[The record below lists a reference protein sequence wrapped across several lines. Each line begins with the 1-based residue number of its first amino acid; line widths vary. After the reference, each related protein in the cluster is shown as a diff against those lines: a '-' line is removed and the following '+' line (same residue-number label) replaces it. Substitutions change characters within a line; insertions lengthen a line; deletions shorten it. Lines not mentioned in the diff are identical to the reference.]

1 MRMHLTSTL
10 TVAATIALAGPALA
24 GSYDEAI
31 DGDLPDYI
39 FDDPGFRLLDLDLGD
54 NVYRGTILGA
64 AGDNRDAGEFVVPD
78 GAVLSDIILTDYT
91 INGDSDDLDSGFIF
105 GRRPTNGSG
114 DTWDYVGGAGF
125 GAGDVGGSMFE
136 DPTDDINLPFSI
148 DPPLPA
154 GPYGF
159 NWTEFGDVPRD
170 WEITVVVTLIPEPA
184 TAGILGVGGLALLRR
199 RR

>member
-1 MRMHLTSTL
+1 MRMDPKHVLAL
-10 TVAATIALAGPALA
+10 AATFALAAPALA

-31 DGDLPDYI
+31 SGDLPDYI
-39 FDDPGFRLLDLDLGD
+39 FDDPSFRLLPLDLGD

-78 GAVLSDIILTDYT
+78 GAVLSDIILTGYS
-91 INGDSDDLDSGFIF
+91 INGTSDDLESGFIF
-105 GRRPTNGSG
+105 GRRPTDGSG
-114 DTWDYVGGAGF
+114 DTWDYLGGAGF
-125 GAGDVGGSMFE
+125 GADDVGGSMFE
-136 DPTDDINLPFSI
+136 DPIDDINLPFGI

-170 WEITVVVTLIPEPA
+170 WEITVVVSLIPEPA
-184 TAGILGVGGLALLRR
+184 TAGVVGLGGLALLRR